1 MAAATA
7 VIGII
12 VAAVLIHNAAT
23 TDFGQ
28 YLQQVAGMG
37 RMMGGGAGNM
47 MGVNETAY
55 LNSISKSLWTAGI
68 IAVVLAVLTAIY
80 FSRRITS
87 PLRRLSAAAGKVA
100 QGDLSCR
107 VQSGSSD
114 EVGVL
119 SNTFNC
125 MVDSLNENQTAR
137 RKLMGD
143 LAHEMSTPLSVI
155 QSNLEGM
162 LDGVV
167 DASPETISSLH
178 HESLVLSRL
187 VKDLRTLSQVEAGR
201 LNLLPAPANLGE
213 LASSIVTA
221 SEPEAKR
228 KRISL
233 SLEIQPNLPEVLM
246 DPDRISQVI
255 TNLLSNSLQYSSE
268 GDAIRISV
276 TENKAGNPENRSL
289 LVTVGDSGQG
299 IAEED
304 LPHIFDRY
312 YRGVQSKEKRA
323 GGSGIGLTV
332 VKELV
337 EAHRGKVWVE
347 SVQGKGSKF
356 FFTLPLPPSLPP
368 SSPLR
373 VGVR

>member
-1 MAAATA
+1 
-7 VIGII
+7 
-12 VAAVLIHNAAT
+12 VLINRAAT

-55 LNSISKSLWTAGI
+55 LNSISRSLWTAAI
-68 IAVVLAVLTAIY
+68 IAVALAVLIAII
-80 FSRRITS
+80 FSRRITA
-87 PLRRLSAAAGKVA
+87 PLRRLSTAAGKVA

-107 VQSGSSD
+107 LETGSGD

-125 MVDSLNENQTAR
+125 MVDSLNENETAR

-167 DASPETISSLH
+167 NASPETISSLH

-201 LNLLPAPANLGE
+201 LNLLPASGNLGE
-213 LASSIVTA
+213 LVSSIVTA
-221 SEPEAKR
+221 TEPEAKR
-228 KRISL
+228 KRIAL
-233 SLEIQPNLPEVLM
+233 TLEVEPNLPGILM
-246 DPDRISQVI
+246 DTDRISQVI

-276 TENKAGNPENRSL
+276 TENKAGNSENRSL
-289 LVTVGDSGQG
+289 LVTVADSGQG

-347 SVQGKGSKF
+347 SVQGQGSKF
-356 FFTLPLPPSLPP
+356 FFTLPVIS
-368 SSPLR
+368 
-373 VGVR
+373 